1 MLNVVLLNIGMEMC
15 WQTTKHVRIVSQI
28 PMVMAME
35 NALNVMFQSIY
46 QRINYYFFIN
56 QLKKFNY

>member
-46 QRINYYFFIN
+46 QRFNYNFFIN